1 MSYPRTIRC
10 LATVL
15 FALAALVPAAAQV
28 PNSDS
33 PNQVFWLRTP
43 LPLGAQ
49 QINLKPSGQ
58 HFLLLGCIED
68 RRFNQLQ
75 VSRVR
80 RSPFVIDAAGDV
92 WTYYP
97 DEVTFRITA
106 TAIDSSMVQVD
117 SQDINESGDINS
129 ILLGLHFRLRSFRGL
144 RMTELQPSSV
154 RLIGVPA
161 DVPYQERVYRVS
173 FGTGEFPVSDRLVLE
188 VLSPKGQLLTRFHLE
203 LE

>member
-1 MSYPRTIRC
+1 MSHPRTIRC
-10 LATVL
+10 LSLVL
-15 FALAALVPAAAQV
+15 FSLVTAVAALAQI

-33 PNQVFWLRTP
+33 PNQVFWMNTP
-43 LPLGAQ
+43 LPLGAE

-58 HFLLLGCIED
+58 HFMLLGCIED
-68 RRFNQLQ
+68 RRFNRLQ

-92 WTYYP
+92 WTHYP
-97 DEVTFRITA
+97 DEITFRVTA
-106 TAIDSSMVQVD
+106 TAIDSGMLQVD
-117 SQDINESGDINS
+117 SQNVHESGDLNS
-129 ILLGLHFRLRSFRGL
+129 FLLGLHFRLKSFRGL
-144 RMTELQPSSV
+144 QMAELQPSSV

-161 DVPYQERVYRVS
+161 DVPYQERIYRVS
-173 FGTGEFPVSDRLVLE
+173 FDTGKFPVSDRLVME

>member
-1 MSYPRTIRC
+1 MSYSRTIRC

-15 FALAALVPAAAQV
+15 FSLLTAVTMLAQI
-28 PNSDS
+28 PNSDR
-33 PNQVFWLRTP
+33 PNQVFWMNTP

-49 QINLKPSGQ
+49 QINLKPSRQ
-58 HFLLLGCIED
+58 HFMLLGCIED
-68 RRFNQLQ
+68 HRFNRLQ

-92 WTYYP
+92 WTHYP
-97 DEVTFRITA
+97 DEVTFRVTA
-106 TAIDSSMVQVD
+106 TAIDSGMVQVD
-117 SQDINESGDINS
+117 SQNVTETGDLNS
-129 ILLGLHFRLRSFRGL
+129 FLLGLHFRLKSFRGL
-144 RMTELQPSSV
+144 QMTELQPSSV

-173 FGTGEFPVSDRLVLE
+173 FDTGEFPVSDRLVME

>member
-10 LATVL
+10 LATGL
-15 FALAALVPAAAQV
+15 FSLVTALAALAQIST
-28 PNSDS
+28 SDS
-33 PNQVFWLRTP
+33 PSQVFWMRTP
-43 LPLGAQ
+43 LPLGAE

-58 HFLLLGCIED
+58 HFMVLACIED
-68 RRFNQLQ
+68 HRFNRLQ

-92 WTYYP
+92 WTHYP
-97 DEVTFRITA
+97 NEITFRVTA
-106 TAIDSSMVQVD
+106 TAIDSGMMQVD
-117 SQDINESGDINS
+117 NQNVHESGDLNS
-129 ILLGLHFRLRSFRGL
+129 FLLGLHFRLKSFRGL
-144 RMTELQPSSV
+144 QMTESDPTSV
-154 RLIGVPA
+154 KLIGVPA

-173 FGTGEFPVSDRLVLE
+173 FDTGEFPVSDRLVME

>member
-1 MSYPRTIRC
+1 MSHPRTIRC
-10 LATVL
+10 LAIML
-15 FALAALVPAAAQV
+15 FALATWVSTLAQV
-28 PNSDS
+28 PNSDG

-68 RRFNQLQ
+68 RRFNQLE

-92 WTYYP
+92 WSYYP

-106 TAIDSSMVQVD
+106 TALGSGMVQVD
-117 SQDINESGDINS
+117 SQDVNEAGDLNS

-173 FGTGEFPVSDRLVLE
+173 FDTGEFPVSDRLVME